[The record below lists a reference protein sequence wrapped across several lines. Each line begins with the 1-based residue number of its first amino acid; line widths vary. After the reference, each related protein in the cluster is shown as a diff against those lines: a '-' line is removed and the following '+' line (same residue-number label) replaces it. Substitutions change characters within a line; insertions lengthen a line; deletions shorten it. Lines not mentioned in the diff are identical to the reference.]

1 MDGGPLFIYVN
12 DAVTYTTQWLQT
24 GLMYDIAKK
33 LNGAL
38 ITSDHRYFRSNLPT
52 EYVDFSLSC
61 NITHIDESNIEFQ

>member
-1 MDGGPLFIYVN
+1 MHFQICIVSQKYILNRQYYVDGGPLFVYIN

-24 GLMYDIAKK
+24 GLMYDIAKQ

-52 EYVDFSLSC
+52 EY
-61 NITHIDESNIEFQ
+61 